1 MMASEAIRALCAAWE
16 RGDPDALA
24 DLFADDGVYEDPLKD
39 GGPMAG
45 RQQIREG
52 NRPAMDAIEDCHV
65 EIRRLVADGAVA
77 MAEGYFASRLTDGSG
92 RLDFPFAIVA
102 EMEEG
107 LIARVAEFYDTR
119 PLVP

>member
-1 MMASEAIRALCAAWE
+1 MIASEAIRALCAAWE

-24 DLFADDGVYEDPLKD
+24 GLFADDGVYEDPLKD

-52 NRPAMDAIEDCHV
+52 NRPAMAAIEDCQV
-65 EIRRLVADGAVA
+65 EIRRLVADGTVA
-77 MAEGYFASRLTDGSG
+77 MAKGYFASRPRDGSS
-92 RLDFPFAIVA
+92 RLDFAIVA
-102 EMEEG
+102 EMHEG
-107 LIARVAEFYDTR
+107 LIARVAEFYGTR